1 MASKCAM
8 PQSCSLLGEIKLF
21 VNSRSIFCCLVLN
34 MEDAEYALLQKL
46 LPIVF
51 AIQQY
56 NMSHNERVS
65 IKVAAALYALIE

>member
-1 MASKCAM
+1 M
-8 PQSCSLLGEIKLF
+8 
-21 VNSRSIFCCLVLN
+21 LN

-65 IKVAAALYALIE
+65 IKVAAALYALLE